1 MTEAGK
7 CKTLFLLNKKSGE
20 MGGLWFAGDPSNPA
34 DVKSANTV
42 FHNMFRCEPTDPVIS
57 RQFVFPL
64 RESTPGDSVEH

>member
-1 MTEAGK
+1 
-7 CKTLFLLNKKSGE
+7 